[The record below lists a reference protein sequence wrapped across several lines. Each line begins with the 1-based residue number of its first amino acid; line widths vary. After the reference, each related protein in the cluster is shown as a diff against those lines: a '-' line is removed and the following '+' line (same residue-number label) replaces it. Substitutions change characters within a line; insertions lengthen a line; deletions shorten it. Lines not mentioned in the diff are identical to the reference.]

1 MMRTREHH
9 GAVQKEIPMPKRLL
23 IILAATLA
31 LSAGLVGAPTSG
43 EAAKQVYKKVP
54 TSAGQLKNRAGYVT
68 YCYYTDY
75 GTSCE
80 YVYAPVRK
88 SKSGPVKMQRVKAA
102 NGPIKKKL
110 GYYTQCYY
118 SALGEVCET
127 VYMRPKKH

>member
-1 MMRTREHH
+1 MLVGEHQQ
-9 GAVQKEIPMPKRLL
+9 ASKRVSMSNQLP
-23 IILAATLA
+23 IMLAAALA
-31 LSAGLVGAPTSG
+31 LSVGVVSAPATG
-43 EAAKQVYKKVP
+43 EAAKQTYQKVP
-54 TSAGQLKNRAGYVT
+54 ASGGKLKNVAGYVS

-75 GTSCE
+75 GVSCE

-88 SKSGPVKMQRVKAA
+88 SKDGPVKMQRIKAA

-127 VYMRPKKH
+127 VYMRPKKP